1 MSDDSKVCSLPVTIT
16 NADGTPE
23 QTIRISGAPASPVT
37 ALDARNSILFPL
49 EDSPGKPTD
58 ELIEFSL
65 KAAHGAMKID
75 LSEISSRIADCHLKT
90 PDTWP
95 GQHYKLLAS
104 MVQLIQPKLIIE
116 IGTASGYSCLSLKK
130 FLPEHGK
137 VVTFDI
143 VPWKQYP
150 DVILQES
157 DFADGR
163 LKQQI
168 ADLTQPHVFNSFSK
182 LIGEADFMFVDAA
195 KDGVMEQTFL
205 NFFETVRFQ
214 KPLFIFFDDIRLW
227 NMLAIWRNIQRPKL
241 DITSFG
247 SWCGSGLIH
256 WIP

>member
-1 MSDDSKVCSLPVTIT
+1 MSDDAQLPSLPVTIT
-16 NADGTPE
+16 SPE
-23 QTIRISGAPASPVT
+23 GQPQQTIQVKGAGFSPVT
-37 ALDARNSILFPL
+37 ALDVRNSLIFPL
-49 EDSPGKPTD
+49 EESPGRPTR

-65 KAAHGAMKID
+65 KAAQGALEID
-75 LSEISSRIADCHLKT
+75 LSEISSRIAPPLLKT
-90 PDTWP
+90 IDTWP
-95 GQHYKLLAS
+95 GQHYRLLAS
-104 MVQLIQPKLIIE
+104 MVQLIQPRLIIE
-116 IGTASGYSCLSLKK
+116 IGTASGFSCLSLKK
-130 FLPEHGK
+130 FLPQEGRI
-137 VVTFDI
+137 VTFDI

-150 DVILQES
+150 DVILQDE

-182 LIGEADFMFVDAA
+182 LISEADFIFVDAA

-205 NFFETVRFQ
+205 NFFETVPFP

-227 NMLAIWRNIQRPKL
+227 NMLAIWRGIQRPKL

-247 SWCGSGLIH
+247 SWSGSGLIH